1 MARLVQEILKG
12 TRFTFTPDATGDCI
26 GCKAEASIISL
37 QSQFESCSREPV
49 TLSCHIDEQCMI
61 CLCFHAVSGCMS
73 LFECTSSVITSNN
86 ECHFSSTKRTAYRCP
101 YPLIQQSP
109 GSKPVEIQSIDGGF
123 MKQKRV
129 CLTLSESDGK
139 KLEEIADELKQN
151 KTSAMRLLIL
161 SWKGSQ
167 TEELKQQVTR
177 LTNLVILLTSILSGF
192 IKDFRGNDI
201 FYWIKNEA
209 DKNLKAYKE
218 SGKLSM

>member
-1 MARLVQEILKG
+1 
-12 TRFTFTPDATGDCI
+12 
-26 GCKAEASIISL
+26 
-37 QSQFESCSREPV
+37 
-49 TLSCHIDEQCMI
+49 
-61 CLCFHAVSGCMS
+61 
-73 LFECTSSVITSNN
+73 
-86 ECHFSSTKRTAYRCP
+86 
-101 YPLIQQSP
+101 
-109 GSKPVEIQSIDGGF
+109 

-139 KLEEIADELKQN
+139 RLGEIADELKQN
-151 KTSAMRLLIL
+151 KTSTMRLLIF

-167 TEELKQQVTR
+167 SEELKQQVTR

-201 FYWIKNEA
+201 FYRIKNEA